1 MIYFHQQE
9 IERILTE
16 VVNRFL
22 IPKFRELGM
31 NATGEWLDSLE
42 VTTGDNSGTIRG
54 RDYSQ
59 YLAKGRGPNKN
70 TDKNEMRKWA
80 YGMANSNP
88 EFIKWLQAR
97 GLSEY
102 GVQIAYTI
110 AKNGT
115 TWHQKG
121 GSDLIEVLESVEVR
135 EYITTEMRGMMQ
147 VELSERLIREA
158 QEILL

>member
-1 MIYFHQQE
+1 MIYFHPQE

-59 YLAKGRGPNKN
+59 YLAKGRRPG
-70 TDKNEMRKWA
+70 RKPPIAPLEKWVNA
-80 YGMANSNP
+80 KFGISGAQAKSMA
-88 EFIKWLQAR
+88 FAITAK
-97 GLSEY
+97 
-102 GVQIAYTI
+102 I
-110 AKNGT
+110 AKEGT

-121 GSDLIEVLESVEVR
+121 GSDLIEVLESMEVQ
-135 EYITTEMRGMMQ
+135 EYITTEMRGILQ
-147 VELSERLIREA
+147 VELSERLIRQT
-158 QEILL
+158 QEILT

>member
-1 MIYFHQQE
+1 MNFIQPQE

-54 RDYSQ
+54 REYSQ
-59 YLAKGRGPNKN
+59 QLALGRKPGKKPPIAPI
-70 TDKNEMRKWA
+70 EKWVNA
-80 YGMANSNP
+80 KFGITGA
-88 EFIKWLQAR
+88 QAR
-97 GLSEY
+97 SMAFA
-102 GVQIAYTI
+102 IATKI
-110 AKNGT
+110 AREGT

-121 GSDLIEVLESVEVR
+121 GSDLIEVLESNEVR
-135 EYITTEMRGMMQ
+135 EYIEGEMRAILQ
-147 VELSERLIREA
+147 VELSERLIRQT
-158 QEILL
+158 QEILS